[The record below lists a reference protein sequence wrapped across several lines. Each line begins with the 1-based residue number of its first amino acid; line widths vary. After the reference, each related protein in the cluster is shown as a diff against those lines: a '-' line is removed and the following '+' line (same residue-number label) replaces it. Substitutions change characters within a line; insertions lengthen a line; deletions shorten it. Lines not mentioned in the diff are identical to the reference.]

1 MSQSNKS
8 VFIQLHDPVTLRR
21 EILQTAV
28 KAVET
33 LEKYEYFREIRL
45 LKKRKLKE
53 SRNLMHSLHSDIHNL
68 INTLPET
75 EIKEKEKRIIN
86 EARIM
91 HNKKPIHTHHHH
103 KEKSPRSS
111 TEIKRLEEELE
122 EIKSRLHSIEI

>member
-33 LEKYEYFREIRL
+33 LEKYEYFKEIRL

-68 INTLPET
+68 ISTLPET

-91 HNKKPIHTHHHH
+91 HNKKPLHTHHH
-103 KEKSPRSS
+103 KEKSHRSR